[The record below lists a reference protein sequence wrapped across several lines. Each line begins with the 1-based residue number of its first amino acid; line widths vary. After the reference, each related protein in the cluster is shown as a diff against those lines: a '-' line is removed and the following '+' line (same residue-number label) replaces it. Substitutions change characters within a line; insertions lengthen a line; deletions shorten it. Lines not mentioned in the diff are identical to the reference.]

1 MVSAISRT
9 AFILLLCLPLIGVAQ
24 GRLSARQMG
33 EIDALFA
40 EFDHDG
46 SPGYALGVVKDGA
59 LVFERGY
66 GRADLDNNV
75 PITPHTSFHLASL
88 SKQFTAAAVA
98 LLILDGK
105 LSLDTPV
112 ANYFPKLKTYGAD
125 IEIKHLLYFTSGLPD
140 YTTLSRASKDP
151 WFSFYYFTTD
161 EAIAATLRAGK
172 IKFPPGT
179 QWDYSNVNY
188 MMLAK
193 IVEQVSKESLSEFL
207 ATRVFAPLQMSN
219 SELNDDST
227 LIIANRAT
235 GYADRSDPTVL
246 KDLQSVGIFVRP
258 GSGFL
263 RLPRISPHYGG
274 SGVFSTIEDLAKWD
288 ASFYSNKLAGPQ
300 FTQLMLRREKFSHD
314 KDNDALGLV
323 FGDFGGRQML
333 WFSGDDLDSSTFMA
347 RLPQEHL
354 TVICLSN
361 MPKGHAEDKARAVLS
376 IILNS
381 NGDSGSAQPTR
392 P

>member
-1 MVSAISRT
+1 MLSAKSRV
-9 AFILLLCLPLIGVAQ
+9 ALVVLLCLPMIGAAQ
-24 GRLSARQMG
+24 SIPSARQIG
-33 EIDALFA
+33 EINALFA

-75 PITPHTSFHLASL
+75 PITPRTSFHLASL

-112 ANYFPKLKTYGAD
+112 ANYFPKLKSYGAD
-125 IEIKHLLYFTSGLPD
+125 IEVKHLLYFTSGLPD
-140 YTTLSRASKDP
+140 YTTVSRVSKDP

-161 EAIAATLRAGK
+161 EAIVATLRAGK

-193 IVEQVSKESLSEFL
+193 IVERASNESLSEFL
-207 ATRVFAPLQMSN
+207 ATRVFAPLQMSD

-235 GYADRSDPTVL
+235 GYADRSDPSVL

-258 GSGFL
+258 GPGFL

-288 ASFYSNKLAGPQ
+288 ASFYSNKLAGAR

-323 FGDFGGRQML
+323 FGDFDGRQML

-361 MPKGHAEDKARAVLS
+361 MPRGHAEDKARAVLS
-376 IILNS
+376 IMLNS
-381 NGDSGSAQPTR
+381 NGDSGAAQPTR